1 MKNIIRDNFIVLKK
15 CGKTLLIYELIYK
28 IIAVAVFYPLF
39 LLLFNLSFKV
49 ARIKYLT
56 NGYIAKYFSNPFTIM
71 MIAGTVFV
79 IAVYTFFEKCC
90 LSVVIEAAMQNRK
103 IKVTDMFHA
112 GVNNFYAKFRR
123 KNMSLL
129 LYEIFLFPFSNII
142 ILGLAMTNL
151 TVPEFITRAFG
162 SKNMMYFIIMAVCL
176 ALFIFAVREIF
187 TPNYLIYGSENV
199 NEAYKRSASL
209 LHGRTVRT
217 ILLILFWNVFV
228 SAIVGVLFLVISL
241 VVIVG
246 IRILNFTHAG
256 IAVYLTVIKAFKNTI
271 TLILALISA
280 PASYFAITSMFFR
293 YRRELGRVWRVSE
306 NTGKILDNPVRIRLA
321 GKISTCV
328 GVVISGILI
337 LVYIFMGVAKNP
349 FGRVELLRVPEI
361 SAHRG
366 SSLAAPENTMA
377 AFNQAVH
384 DMADYVE
391 LDVHLT
397 ADGVV
402 VVMHDSSLKR
412 TTGVNQNIWQTS
424 SERIQQLDAGSWFSQ
439 EYEGEMVPT
448 LEQVIDE
455 VGQSVKL
462 NIEIKYNKKEK
473 GLTKAVVDIIER
485 KEIEDRCVVT
495 SLDYSVLTEVK
506 KLNSGISTGYV
517 LSAAYGAF
525 YSISYVDVISINYTF
540 VNKALVDAVH
550 GNGKEIYVWTVNSP
564 SIVKALA
571 NMGVDNIIT
580 DDPVMAREAVYSRYT
595 VKELVNILNYVFNI
609 NKY

>member
-1 MKNIIRDNFIVLKK
+1 MKNIIKDNFIVVKK
-15 CGKTLLIYELIYK
+15 CGKTLLIFELIYK

-39 LLLFNLSFKV
+39 LALFNLSFKV
-49 ARIKYLT
+49 AGIKYLT
-56 NGYIAKYFSNPFTIM
+56 NGYIAKYFTNPFTII
-71 MIAGTVFV
+71 MILGIIFV
-79 IAVYTFFEKCC
+79 VAVYSFFEKCC

-103 IKVTDMFHA
+103 IKVADMFYA

-123 KNMSLL
+123 RNMSLL

-162 SKNMMYFIIMAVCL
+162 SRNMMYFIIIAVCL
-176 ALFIFAVREIF
+176 ALFVFAVREIF

-199 NEAYKRSASL
+199 SVAYKRSATL
-209 LHGRTVRT
+209 LHGRIFRT
-217 ILLILFWNVFV
+217 ILLMLFWNVFV
-228 SAIVGVLFLVISL
+228 SAIVGVLFLIISV

-256 IAVYLTVIKAFKNTI
+256 IAVYLTIIKAFKNVI
-271 TLILALISA
+271 TLILVLISA
-280 PASYFAITSMFFR
+280 PASYLAITSMFFR
-293 YRRELGRVWRVSE
+293 YRRELGRVWRTSE
-306 NTGKILDNPVRIRLA
+306 NTKKILDKPVNVKKA
-321 GKISTCV
+321 GKIFTGI
-328 GVVISGILI
+328 GVAVAGVLI
-337 LVYIFMGVAKNP
+337 GVYIFMGVARNP
-349 FGRVELLRVPEI
+349 FSRVELLRVPDI

-366 SSLAAPENTMA
+366 SSLSAPENTMS
-377 AFNQAVH
+377 AFEQAVS

-397 ADGVV
+397 FDGVV
-402 VVMHDSSLKR
+402 VVMHDSNLKR
-412 TTGVNQNIWQTS
+412 TTGFNQNIWQTS
-424 SERIQQLDAGSWFSQ
+424 FDKIQQLDAGSWFSE
-439 EYEGEMVPT
+439 EYEGEKVPT

-462 NIEIKYNKKEK
+462 NIEIKYNKKEQ
-473 GLTKAVVDIIER
+473 GLTRAVVDIIER
-485 KEIEDRCVVT
+485 KGIEDRCIVT
-495 SLDYSVLTEVK
+495 SSDYSVLTEVK
-506 KLNSGISTGYV
+506 KLNNEISTGYV

-595 VKELVNILNYVFNI
+595 VRELVNILNYVFNI
-609 NKY
+609 NRY

>member
-1 MKNIIRDNFIVLKK
+1 
-15 CGKTLLIYELIYK
+15 
-28 IIAVAVFYPLF
+28 
-39 LLLFNLSFKV
+39 
-49 ARIKYLT
+49 
-56 NGYIAKYFSNPFTIM
+56 
-71 MIAGTVFV
+71 
-79 IAVYTFFEKCC
+79 
-90 LSVVIEAAMQNRK
+90 
-103 IKVTDMFHA
+103 
-112 GVNNFYAKFRR
+112 
-123 KNMSLL
+123 
-129 LYEIFLFPFSNII
+129 
-142 ILGLAMTNL
+142 
-151 TVPEFITRAFG
+151 
-162 SKNMMYFIIMAVCL
+162 
-176 ALFIFAVREIF
+176 
-187 TPNYLIYGSENV
+187 
-199 NEAYKRSASL
+199 
-209 LHGRTVRT
+209 
-217 ILLILFWNVFV
+217 
-228 SAIVGVLFLVISL
+228 
-241 VVIVG
+241 
-246 IRILNFTHAG
+246 
-256 IAVYLTVIKAFKNTI
+256 
-271 TLILALISA
+271 
-280 PASYFAITSMFFR
+280 
-293 YRRELGRVWRVSE
+293 
-306 NTGKILDNPVRIRLA
+306 
-321 GKISTCV
+321 
-328 GVVISGILI
+328 
-337 LVYIFMGVAKNP
+337 
-349 FGRVELLRVPEI
+349 
-361 SAHRG
+361 
-366 SSLAAPENTMA
+366 
-377 AFNQAVH
+377 
-384 DMADYVE
+384 MADYVE

-595 VKELVNILNYVFNI
+595 GKELVNILNYVFNI